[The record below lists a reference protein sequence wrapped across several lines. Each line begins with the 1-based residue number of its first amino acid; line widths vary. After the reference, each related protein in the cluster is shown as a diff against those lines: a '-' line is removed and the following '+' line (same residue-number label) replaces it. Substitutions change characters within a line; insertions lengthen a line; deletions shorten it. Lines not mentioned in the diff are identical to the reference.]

1 MKSRSATASS
11 SKESN
16 GIELERTNIKRPYNR
31 KSLLCRLCLRVLPK
45 EQLPEIFEHNNNI
58 QKAIRTAV
66 GTEVTR
72 KDRSNRICFCC
83 LELVHLIND
92 FRGSCERTELLF
104 TQNVEISDSAFWI
117 DESDQK
123 VFGKCRAL
131 VEQCKTEVDNI
142 FTDQSEFFCNVQTE
156 QLLDE
161 SCDAVQRSI
170 AEPIVK
176 REETYDIND
185 VDVESSIIKEEPH
198 DEQHLDQI
206 DTDSEPDFEGS
217 DTDDPDYKI
226 EDQPEQKE
234 EEVEPS
240 STTTAKRKKRESGGL
255 PRRRGRPSLPEE
267 LLKRRRRK
275 PGEPKKKPGP
285 KNRIKLPAQSV
296 CEICGMMVSREN
308 QERHRNDHLG
318 NRPYACTVEG
328 CSHAFS
334 SKAGL
339 HGHLARH
346 ADRNNVYDCDICGAK
361 IKTKSSLHRHR
372 KMHTTEKP
380 HACDICGKRF
390 WRKSYLNH
398 HATVHTGIAK
408 FPCEY
413 CGFVFKNKY
422 WRSFHIKQK
431 HVAKGEAPKFE
442 ALEELEENGEMAEV
456 MEEGMEMGMI

>member
-1 MKSRSATASS
+1 M
-11 SKESN
+11 
-16 GIELERTNIKRPYNR
+16 
-31 KSLLCRLCLRVLPK
+31 
-45 EQLPEIFEHNNNI
+45 
-58 QKAIRTAV
+58 
-66 GTEVTR
+66 
-72 KDRSNRICFCC
+72 
-83 LELVHLIND
+83 IND
-92 FRGSCERTELLF
+92 FRGTCERTELLF
-104 TQNVEISDSAFWI
+104 SQNVEISDSVFWI

-156 QLLDE
+156 ELLDE
-161 SCDAVQRSI
+161 SCEVVERSVE
-170 AEPIVK
+170 EPIVK
-176 REETYDIND
+176 LEETELTHD
-185 VDVESSIIKEEPH
+185 VDAESSTVKKEPYE
-198 DEQHLDQI
+198 EQHLDQL
-206 DTDSEPDFEGS
+206 DTDSDPDFDPDFDGS
-217 DTDDPDYKI
+217 DTDDPDYKV
-226 EDQPEQKE
+226 EDQPEQKCNQNN
-234 EEVEPS
+234 EEVES
-240 STTTAKRKKRESGGL
+240 SPTTTEKRKKREPGE
-255 PRRRGRPSLPEE
+255 PTRRRGRPSLPEE

-296 CEICGMMVSREN
+296 IFDLFVYIRCIKFPSMFQVCEICGMMVSREN
-308 QERHRNDHLG
+308 QERHQNDHLG
-318 NRPYACTVEG
+318 SRPYACTVEG

-456 MEEGMEMGMI
+456 LEPGMEPGMI